1 MTRFIDRLQ
10 SISHGPA
17 PQILSVDGLEGAAAA
32 AISFVKQ
39 WRTEN
44 GERLSFC
51 VVGHSER
58 VRDGLA
64 QQLQAAGLAC
74 ATITAQSNHA
84 GVQDVVHLAT
94 MHRAKG
100 LEFDCVV
107 VVTPISY
114 LGAPEDTE
122 GLRKLLYVALTRAKR
137 GALMVQMP

>member
-84 GVQDVVHLAT
+84 GVQDLSLIH
-94 MHRAKG
+94 
-100 LEFDCVV
+100 
-107 VVTPISY
+107 ISD
-114 LGAPEDTE
+114 P
-122 GLRKLLYVALTRAKR
+122 TR
-137 GALMVQMP
+137 PY